1 MAPLL
6 GYFYGIKIEIYSREH
21 LPVHIHAKYGEHEAL
36 IDLKTEQ
43 VLSGSIPRR
52 KLKKVQEWL
61 CEDNRRA
68 LIEKN
73 FFELNPQLLFNDIL
87 KQQDEKQ

>member
-1 MAPLL
+1 MAPLI
-6 GYFYGIKIEIYSREH
+6 GHFYGIRIEIYSREH

-61 CEDNRRA
+61 GEDNKRA

-73 FFELNPQLLFNDIL
+73 FFELNPHLKFNNTPTREN
-87 KQQDEKQ
+87 EKK

>member
-6 GYFYGIKIEIYSREH
+6 AYFYGIRIEIYSREH
-21 LPVHIHAKYGEHEAL
+21 LPIHIHAKYGEHEAL

-61 CEDNRRA
+61 DEDNRRA

-87 KQQDEKQ
+87 KKEDDEQ